1 MRRLL
6 WVPALLLLLAFA
18 FRDDLFALRKSLEIF
33 ARTYQELV
41 TGYVDPL
48 DPERT
53 MRRGLEAMLTGLDPY
68 TNLIDER
75 SRLEAYLMQT
85 GVGVAGVTLE
95 RRGDRWM
102 VASPQEGVPLDG
114 YRQGLRAG
122 DVVLSLNQQ
131 PAERLTGAEVSAL
144 LRGAPG
150 STLEMTVQR
159 PGSREPLA
167 FTLVR
172 TEVRSQSVAWS
183 GFLGPDTTRGLA
195 LIRLSVFGQTS
206 ASEMRS
212 AVQGLL
218 DRGEVTGLVLD
229 LRDNPGGLLDQAVD
243 IVGLFVPLNTS
254 VVTTRGRAALTAENY
269 RTQQSPLAPE
279 LPLVVLVN
287 GFSASA
293 SEIVAGALQDLDRAV
308 VIGEPTFGKGLIQQ
322 VKPLVYGIGIKLT
335 VGRYL
340 LPSGRQVQRLDYGQ
354 HDGSSRT
361 VADTLR
367 GQFFTRARRP
377 VDGGGG
383 VTPDLRIER
392 PTPSGLEA
400 ALDQAGLF
408 LSFAASRPEGTSGQV
423 NDRTLAA
430 FRTFTQQQGFT
441 YESEAQRQAQR
452 LDSLLQAGVYPQTRQ
467 RLASVQAEL
476 RREEAEAWTRHREG
490 LAVRLADALAAQE
503 ELLRPEAVRSRF
515 QRDPLLAEAR
525 ALLEAPSRYTQL
537 LRP

>member
-1 MRRLL
+1 MRRFL
-6 WVPALLLLLAFA
+6 WIPALLLLLAFS

-122 DVVLSLNQQ
+122 DAVVTLGGQ

-159 PGSREPLA
+159 PGSREPLT

-172 TEVRSQSVAWS
+172 TEVRSQSVSWS
-183 GFLGPDTTRGLA
+183 GFLGPDTTQGLA
-195 LIRLSVFGQTS
+195 LIRLSVFGQES
-206 ASEMRS
+206 ASEMRT
-212 AVQGLL
+212 AVQTLL
-218 DRGEVTGLVLD
+218 DRGEMTGLVLD
-229 LRDNPGGLLDQAVD
+229 LRDNPGGLLDQAVE
-243 IVGLFVPLNTS
+243 IVGLFVPLNTT

-269 RTQQSPLAPE
+269 RTQQSPIAPDV
-279 LPLVVLVN
+279 PLVVLVN

-308 VIGEPTFGKGLIQQ
+308 IIGEPTFGKGLIQQ

-354 HDGSSRT
+354 HDGSVRT
-361 VADTLR
+361 VADSLQ

-377 VDGGGG
+377 VEGGGG
-383 VTPDLRIER
+383 VTPDLRSAR
-392 PTPSGLEA
+392 PAPSELEA

-408 LSFAASRPEGTSGQV
+408 LSFAASRPEHASAQSD
-423 NDRTLAA
+423 DRLLAA
-430 FRTFTQQQGFT
+430 FRTFAQQQGFAYT
-441 YESEAQRQAQR
+441 SEAQRQAQR
-452 LDSLLQAGVYPQTRQ
+452 LDSLLQAGSYPQSRQ
-467 RLASVQAEL
+467 RLTAVQTEL
-476 RREEAEAWTRHREG
+476 RREEAEAWSRHREA
-490 LAVRLADALAAQE
+490 LVLRLTDALAARE
-503 ELLRPEAVRSRF
+503 EVLRPEAVRSRL
-515 QRDPLLAEAR
+515 QRDPLLREALD
-525 ALLEAPSRYTQL
+525 LLGTPSRYTEL